1 MLTVN
6 EFPMISTKEQ
16 LRALVNEIGF
26 LPFFSS
32 GIAGFSLRDIADPAV
47 WFSDDVDGPWE
58 WKDDVAVYGKLLRG
72 KAVFMTPEWY
82 AILACYR
89 RDGYDYEGMYEDGFL
104 PHSALTIMA
113 ELEKE
118 SVLSTDLRVRT
129 GMTDKEAGFDKVIE
143 LLQMKCFVIPT
154 TFEYTFDTKGR
165 RYGWGLAR
173 YTFSDKKYGKLIEEA
188 EAKYTPAEAK
198 ELLIA
203 HTMELCPELDRKKA
217 ERLIK

>member
-6 EFPMISTKEQ
+6 EFPTISTKEQ
-16 LRALVNEIGF
+16 LRELVNEIGF

-32 GIAGFSLRDIADPAV
+32 GIPGFSLRDIIDPAV
-47 WFSDDVDGPWE
+47 WFTDDTEGPWE
-58 WKDDVAVYGKLLRG
+58 WKADVGVYGKLFRG
-72 KAVFMTPEWY
+72 KAVFMSPEWY

-104 PHSALTIMA
+104 PHEVLGIMA

-118 SVLSTDLRVRT
+118 SVISTDLRARV
-129 GMTDKEAGFDKVIE
+129 GLNYKDSGFDKVMN

-154 TFEYTFDTKGR
+154 SFEYTFDTKGR

-173 YTFSDKKYGKLIEEA
+173 YTFSDRRYGKLIEEA
-188 EAKYTPAEAK
+188 EARHTPAEAK
-198 ELLIA
+198 ELLIGRLMA
-203 HTMELCPELDRKKA
+203 LCPGLDRKKA
-217 ERLIK
+217 ERFVK